1 MLRGQYLGSTRKRST
16 FKCWTKQT
24 VGNKM
29 HIAWRGVTLTLS
41 FLFLNFVSAGGT
53 MKAFKTRHD
62 NMHKRYRQC
71 AETSYADSDVK
82 DDKGWTPRITLTN
95 DTTSIDVSPTQQRSG
110 FADN

>member
-1 MLRGQYLGSTRKRST
+1 MADESVDENIYLATAFGYGGQKR
-16 FKCWTKQT
+16 FHKPPLA
-24 VGNKM
+24 
-29 HIAWRGVTLTLS
+29 IAE
-41 FLFLNFVSAGGT
+41 
-53 MKAFKTRHD
+53 
-62 NMHKRYRQC
+62 RYRQC

>member
-1 MLRGQYLGSTRKRST
+1 MLRRQYLESTRKRST

-62 NMHKRYRQC
+62 NMHKRWAQ
-71 AETSYADSDVK
+71 AM
-82 DDKGWTPRITLTN
+82 
-95 DTTSIDVSPTQQRSG
+95 TTVHVESFVNC
-110 FADN
+110 F